1 MKANKI
7 YYFTASWCSACRAM
21 KPNFEKKM
29 EEYPNVPYEYI
40 DVESDLGVELS
51 SQFAIRNIPTLV
63 FLSDV
68 ENTHAKE
75 SGSNAYKEIE
85 KYLS

>member
-7 YYFTASWCSACRAM
+7 YYFTANWCSACKAM

-51 SQFAIRNIPTLV
+51 SQFGIRNLPTLV
-63 FLSDV
+63 FLNDK
-68 ENTHAKE
+68 EDTHAKE

-85 KYLS
+85 KYL

>member
-7 YYFTASWCSACRAM
+7 YYFTANWCSVCRAM
-21 KPNFEKKM
+21 KPNFEKVM
-29 EEYPNVPYEYI
+29 SNHPDIPYEYI

-51 SQFAIRNIPTLV
+51 SQFGIRNLPTLV
-63 FLSDV
+63 FLYDDQ
-68 ENTHAKE
+68 NTHRKE

-85 KYLS
+85 KYL

>member
-1 MKANKI
+1 
-7 YYFTASWCSACRAM
+7 M

-29 EEYPNVPYEYI
+29 EEYPNVTYEYI

-63 FLSDV
+63 FLSDE

-75 SGSNAYKEIE
+75 SRSNAYREID